1 MMRDFIISTDSTAD
15 LPVKYLEENNVS
27 VHPLYYIVD
36 GKEYIPGIDDM
47 TVKDFYQAL
56 RDGKMPTTSAS
67 NPINIISRFQKEIN
81 EGHNILHLSFSSGL
95 SSSYNNAQM
104 CAEKIMEEEPEF
116 KIIVVDTL
124 SGTVGQGILLM
135 KAVDMKK
142 QGKTIEEIAE
152 WLNDNKKHL
161 IHEFTVS
168 DLNHLYRGGRLSKA
182 SAVLGSMLNIQPI
195 LHMDN
200 RGGLAPIGKVRG
212 RKKALNTLV
221 DNIEKKSDIKT
232 LKQVFISHGDCIED
246 AKYVAG
252 KIKQQYGIEDILI
265 SDICP
270 TIGAHTAQ
278 GALVVAYLGNNRE
291 D

>member
-1 MMRDFIISTDSTAD
+1 MRDFIISTDSTAD
-15 LPVKYLEENNVS
+15 LPTKYLEENNIV

-36 GKEYIPGIDDM
+36 GKEYIPGVDDM
-47 TVKDFYQAL
+47 PVKDFYQAL

-81 EGHNILHLSFSSGL
+81 EEHDILHLSFSSGL

-104 CAEKIMEEEPEF
+104 CAEKIMEEEPES

-124 SGTVGQGILLM
+124 SGTVGHGILLM
-135 KAVDMKK
+135 HAVDMKK
-142 QGKTIEEIAE
+142 QGKTIEEIAK
-152 WLNDNKKHL
+152 WLNDNKKHV

-182 SAVLGSMLNIQPI
+182 SAVLGTMLNIQPI
-195 LHMDN
+195 LHMDDK
-200 RGGLAPIGKVRG
+200 GGLAAIGKVRG
-212 RKKALNTLV
+212 RKKALHTLV
-221 DNIEKKSDIKT
+221 DNIEKKSDVT
-232 LKQVFISHGDCIED
+232 NLKQVFISHGDCIED
-246 AKYVAG
+246 AEYVAE
-252 KIKQQYGIEDILI
+252 KIKQKYGVDDFLI

-278 GALVVAYLGNNRE
+278 GAVVVAYLGNNRE
-291 D
+291 E

>member
-1 MMRDFIISTDSTAD
+1 MRDFIISTDSTAD
-15 LPVKYLEENNVS
+15 LPTKYLEENNIV

-36 GKEYIPGIDDM
+36 GKEYIPGVDDM
-47 TVKDFYQAL
+47 PVKDFYQAL

-81 EGHNILHLSFSSGL
+81 EEHDILHLSFSSGL
-95 SSSYNNAQM
+95 SSSYNNAQI
-104 CAEKIMEEEPEF
+104 CAEKIMEEEPES

-135 KAVDMKK
+135 HAVDMKK
-142 QGKTIEEIAE
+142 QGKTIEEIAK
-152 WLNDNKKHL
+152 WLNDNKKHV

-182 SAVLGSMLNIQPI
+182 SAVLGTMLNIQPI
-195 LHMDN
+195 LHMDDI
-200 RGGLAPIGKVRG
+200 GGLAAIGKVRG
-212 RKKALNTLV
+212 RKKALHTLV
-221 DNIEKKSDIKT
+221 DNIEKKSDIT
-232 LKQVFISHGDCIED
+232 NLKQVFISHGDCIED
-246 AKYVAG
+246 AEYVAE
-252 KIKQQYGIEDILI
+252 KIKQKYGVDDFLI

-278 GALVVAYLGNNRE
+278 GAVVVAYLGNNRE
-291 D
+291 E

>member
-1 MMRDFIISTDSTAD
+1 MRDFIISTDSTAD
-15 LPVKYLEENNVS
+15 LPTKYLEENNIV

-36 GKEYIPGIDDM
+36 RKEYIPGVDDM
-47 TVKDFYQAL
+47 PVKDFYQAL

-81 EGHNILHLSFSSGL
+81 EEHDILHLSFSSGL

-104 CAEKIMEEEPEF
+104 CAEKIMEEEPES

-135 KAVDMKK
+135 HAVDMKK
-142 QGKTIEEIAE
+142 QGKTIEEIAK
-152 WLNDNKKHL
+152 WLNDNKKHV

-182 SAVLGSMLNIQPI
+182 SAVLGTMLNIQPI
-195 LHMDN
+195 LPMDDK
-200 RGGLAPIGKVRG
+200 GGLAAIGKVRG
-212 RKKALNTLV
+212 RKKALHTLV
-221 DNIEKKSDIKT
+221 DNIEKKSDVT
-232 LKQVFISHGDCIED
+232 NLKQVFISHGDCIED
-246 AKYVAG
+246 AEYVAE
-252 KIKQQYGIEDILI
+252 KIKQKYGVDDFLI

-278 GALVVAYLGNNRE
+278 GAVVVAYLGNNRE
-291 D
+291 E

>member
-1 MMRDFIISTDSTAD
+1 MRDFIISTDSTAD
-15 LPVKYLEENNVS
+15 LPTKYLEENNIV

-36 GKEYIPGIDDM
+36 GKEYIPGVDDM
-47 TVKDFYQAL
+47 PVKDFYQAL

-81 EGHNILHLSFSSGL
+81 EEHDILHLSFSSGL

-104 CAEKIMEEEPEF
+104 CAEKIMEEEPES

-135 KAVDMKK
+135 HAVDMKK
-142 QGKTIEEIAE
+142 QGKTIEEIAK
-152 WLNDNKKHL
+152 WLNDNKKHV

-182 SAVLGSMLNIQPI
+182 SAVLGTMLNIQPI
-195 LHMDN
+195 LHMDHK
-200 RGGLAPIGKVRG
+200 GGLAAIGKVRG
-212 RKKALNTLV
+212 RKKALHTLV
-221 DNIEKKSDIKT
+221 DNIEKKSDVT
-232 LKQVFISHGDCIED
+232 NLKQVFISHGDCIED
-246 AKYVAG
+246 AEYVAE
-252 KIKQQYGIEDILI
+252 KIKQKYGVDDFLI

-278 GALVVAYLGNNRE
+278 GAVVVAYLGNNRE
-291 D
+291 E

>member
-1 MMRDFIISTDSTAD
+1 MRDFIISTGSTAD
-15 LPVKYLEENNVS
+15 LPTKYLEENNIV

-36 GKEYIPGIDDM
+36 GKEYIPGVDDM
-47 TVKDFYQAL
+47 PVKDFYQAL

-81 EGHNILHLSFSSGL
+81 EEHDILHLSFSSGL
-95 SSSYNNAQM
+95 SSSYNNAQI
-104 CAEKIMEEEPEF
+104 CAEKIMEEEPES

-135 KAVDMKK
+135 HAVDMKK
-142 QGKTIEEIAE
+142 QGKTIEEIAK
-152 WLNDNKKHL
+152 WLNDNKKHV

-182 SAVLGSMLNIQPI
+182 SAVLGKMLNIQPI
-195 LHMDN
+195 LHMDDK
-200 RGGLAPIGKVRG
+200 GVLAAIWNVSG
-212 RKKALNTLV
+212 RKKALHTLV
-221 DNIEKKSDIKT
+221 DIIEKKSDVT
-232 LKQVFISHGDCIED
+232 NLKQVFISHGDCIED
-246 AKYVAG
+246 AEYVAE
-252 KIKQQYGIEDILI
+252 KIKQKYGVDDFLI

-278 GALVVAYLGNNRE
+278 GAVVVAYLGNNRE
-291 D
+291 E

>member
-1 MMRDFIISTDSTAD
+1 MRDFIISTDSTAD
-15 LPVKYLEENNVS
+15 LPTKYLEENNIV

-36 GKEYIPGIDDM
+36 GKEYIPGVDDM
-47 TVKDFYQAL
+47 PVKDFYQAL

-81 EGHNILHLSFSSGL
+81 EEHDILHLSFSSGL

-104 CAEKIMEEEPEF
+104 CAEKIMEEEPES

-135 KAVDMKK
+135 HAVDMKK
-142 QGKTIEEIAE
+142 QGKTIEEIAK
-152 WLNDNKKHL
+152 WLNDNKKHV

-182 SAVLGSMLNIQPI
+182 SAVLGTMLNIQPI
-195 LHMDN
+195 LHMDDK
-200 RGGLAPIGKVRG
+200 GGLAAIGKVTG
-212 RKKALNTLV
+212 RKKALHTLV
-221 DNIEKKSDIKT
+221 DNIEKKSDVT
-232 LKQVFISHGDCIED
+232 NLKQVFISHGDCIED
-246 AKYVAG
+246 AEYVAE
-252 KIKQQYGIEDILI
+252 KIKQKYGVDDFLI

-278 GALVVAYLGNNRE
+278 GAVVVAYLGNNRE
-291 D
+291 E

>member
-1 MMRDFIISTDSTAD
+1 MRDFIISTDSTAD
-15 LPVKYLEENNVS
+15 LPTKYLEENNIV

-36 GKEYIPGIDDM
+36 GKEYIPGVDDM
-47 TVKDFYQAL
+47 PVKDFYQAL

-81 EGHNILHLSFSSGL
+81 EEHDILHLSFSSGL

-104 CAEKIMEEEPEF
+104 CAEKIMEEEPES

-135 KAVDMKK
+135 HAVDMKK
-142 QGKTIEEIAE
+142 QGKTIEEIAK
-152 WLNDNKKHL
+152 WLNDNKKHV

-182 SAVLGSMLNIQPI
+182 SAVLGTMLNIQPI
-195 LHMDN
+195 LHMDDK
-200 RGGLAPIGKVRG
+200 GGLAAIGKVRG
-212 RKKALNTLV
+212 LKKALHTLV
-221 DNIEKKSDIKT
+221 DNIEKKSDVT
-232 LKQVFISHGDCIED
+232 NLKQVFISHGDCIED
-246 AKYVAG
+246 AEYVAE
-252 KIKQQYGIEDILI
+252 KIKQKYGVDDFLI

-278 GALVVAYLGNNRE
+278 GAVVVAYLGNNRE
-291 D
+291 E

>member
-1 MMRDFIISTDSTAD
+1 MRDFIISTDSTAD
-15 LPVKYLEENNVS
+15 LPTKYLEENNIV

-36 GKEYIPGIDDM
+36 GKEYIPGVDDM
-47 TVKDFYQAL
+47 PVKDFYQAL

-81 EGHNILHLSFSSGL
+81 EEHDILHLSFSSGL

-104 CAEKIMEEEPEF
+104 CAEKIMEEKPES

-135 KAVDMKK
+135 HAVDMKK
-142 QGKTIEEIAE
+142 QGKTIEEIAK
-152 WLNDNKKHL
+152 WLNDNKKHV

-182 SAVLGSMLNIQPI
+182 SAVLGTMLNIQPI
-195 LHMDN
+195 LHMDDK
-200 RGGLAPIGKVRG
+200 GGLEAIGKVRG
-212 RKKALNTLV
+212 RKKALHTLV
-221 DNIEKKSDIKT
+221 DNIEKKSDVT
-232 LKQVFISHGDCIED
+232 NLKQVFISHGDCIKD
-246 AKYVAG
+246 AEYVAE
-252 KIKQQYGIEDILI
+252 KIKQKYGVDDFLI

-278 GALVVAYLGNNRE
+278 GAVVVAYLGNNRE
-291 D
+291 E